1 MFLEIAEHILILP
14 ESLKIGERV
23 KISEFSC
30 RTHFKFAS
38 REDYVKIF
46 LCRTHQVFAERAIT

>member
-23 KISEFSC
+23 KISE
-30 RTHFKFAS
+30 
-38 REDYVKIF
+38 IF
-46 LCRTHQVFAERAIT
+46 LQNTFQICQQGGLCENIFV